1 MTALALMYTG
11 QQPELSRV
19 HSSPGARLPDWLA
32 AGHFCVHSIKK
43 MEQGCQIGLLQ
54 DSSV

>member
-43 MEQGCQIGLLQ
+43 NGARLPDWLAAG
-54 DSSV
+54 